1 MSLKVERD
9 TVERVTETVGGSAA
23 AAAAAA
29 SAPRGGPLPGTSGKH
44 PIAEAIGT
52 ALTGGKKNAGTK
64 GYLMVRNPEFCWI
77 LLNLAALAPGG
88 REKCQLT
95 ANTTGVHQ

>member
-9 TVERVTETVGGSAA
+9 TVERVTETVRGRGGAAGAGAA

-29 SAPRGGPLPGTSGKH
+29 AGAPRDGPLPGTSGKH

-52 ALTGGKKNAGTK
+52 AITGGKKNAGTK
-64 GYLMVRNPEFCWI
+64 GYLMVS
-77 LLNLAALAPGG
+77 
-88 REKCQLT
+88 
-95 ANTTGVHQ
+95 NTTLSRAHARPTL